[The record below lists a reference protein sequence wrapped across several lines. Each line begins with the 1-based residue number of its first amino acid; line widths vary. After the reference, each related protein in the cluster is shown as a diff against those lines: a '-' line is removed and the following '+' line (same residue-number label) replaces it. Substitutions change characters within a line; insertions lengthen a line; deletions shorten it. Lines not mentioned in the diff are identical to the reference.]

1 MNRIAVE
8 LTGTSPT
15 LHNNCQTR
23 GEDPGWRPKTD
34 YEQAVSRVYAYA
46 SGGMYLPWYI
56 PVIAIGRAAWSRL
69 GVCGLRWPKEI
80 IHAERT
86 QSIRSTPV
94 MFFGDWVPQV
104 LLRRDLPPV
113 ALPRFDRWSA
123 SFRMSYDPD
132 QHDES
137 TLRDLLEHSGRHIG
151 LPQFA
156 PFAGPGPWGRFEV
169 TKWEPVAAVAKG
181 ETIEAR

>member
-23 GEDPGWRPKTD
+23 GENPGWKPKTD
-34 YEQAVSRVYAYA
+34 HEQAESRLYIT
-46 SGGMYLPWYI
+46 SWGCLGLPWHI

-69 GVCGLRWPKEI
+69 GVSGLRWPKEI

-86 QSIRSTPV
+86 QSIRATPV
-94 MFFGDWVPQV
+94 MFFGDWTPQV
-104 LLRRDLPPV
+104 LLRRDLPAV

-123 SFRMSYDPD
+123 SFRLSYDPD
-132 QHDES
+132 QHDEPV
-137 TLRDLLEHSGRHIG
+137 LRDLLEHSGRHIG

-156 PFAGPGPWGRFEV
+156 PFAGPGPRGRFNV
-169 TKWEPVAAVAKG
+169 TKWEPVKSIALS
-181 ETIEAR
+181 EATA